1 MKDAYFPPEFL
12 ENDKRKPYGNDI
24 ALLILREGFQ
34 LVMGKIDVIPLPPKN
49 YQPIGEIILFRF
61 FLYRLTFFRNF
72 HLFKVHSEKATKF
85 CEISTNFLTGS
96 NIIIGGDYA
105 KFCGLLRMYEI
116 YELTRFRPYMLT
128 QA

>member
-49 YQPIGEIILFRF
+49 YQPIGEIILVFDRVHRSGLSMSF
-61 FLYRLTFFRNF
+61 FLLQPF
-72 HLFKVHSEKATKF
+72 HQ
-85 CEISTNFLTGS
+85 FL
-96 NIIIGGDYA
+96 
-105 KFCGLLRMYEI
+105 M
-116 YELTRFRPYMLT
+116 
-128 QA
+128 

>member
-49 YQPIGEIILFRF
+49 YQPIGEIILVFDRVHRSGLSMSF
-61 FLYRLTFFRNF
+61 FLLQPF
-72 HLFKVHSEKATKF
+72 HQ
-85 CEISTNFLTGS
+85 FL
-96 NIIIGGDYA
+96 I
-105 KFCGLLRMYEI
+105 
-116 YELTRFRPYMLT
+116 
-128 QA
+128 